1 MKFSVVVYAA
11 PYSSEAAST
20 ALNFTRAVISQG
32 HEIYRLFFFGDGV
45 HNANAMAVVAQDEV
59 NLQEQWDDLI
69 KQHRL
74 DSVVCVS
81 SAVNRGILN
90 QQEAKRHDGAAVT
103 LNESSDISGLGQ
115 LVDAAIHS
123 DRIINFG

>member
-90 QQEAKRHDGAAVT
+90 QQEANRHDGAAVT